1 MLVRFQSPAHASIT
15 MFGDLAKTLLKAMG
29 ASGDIPGALQAEDVP
44 AALQRLREGISTLP
58 PVKSEA
64 DSRQDD
70 DSPRVSPSTRAYPL
84 IQLLEAAAKKKQY
97 VMWEERPAD
106 SPSPD

>member
-15 MFGDLAKTLLKAMG
+15 MFGDLAKTYLKAMG
-29 ASGDIPGALQAEDVP
+29 ASGEIPGALRVEDVP
-44 AALQRLREGISTLP
+44 AALQRLRDTVSMLP
-58 PVKSEA
+58 PVKAESSKE
-64 DSRQDD
+64 D
-70 DSPRVSPSTRAYPL
+70 DSPPVSHSTRAYPL
-84 IQLLEAAAKKKQY
+84 IQLLQAAAKKKQY